1 MVDLTFSYDY
11 QIILNGGATIGILH
25 SFSPDMLSLRFKG
38 VEFEIK
44 KRKLGHS
51 MYNFKLV

>member
-11 QIILNGGATIGILH
+11 QIILNGGVAIGVLH